1 MTADEETVE
10 RAGRALADAASSPAQ
25 VFLFGSR
32 ARGDSTVDS
41 DFDFLVVQSAVEDR
55 FAEAISLSKVLG
67 RLRVPGDVVVVDR
80 QHFDAW
86 CTVSGTAMYDAARE
100 GRLVAESRAA

>member
-1 MTADEETVE
+1 MTADDQIVE

-25 VFLFGSR
+25 VFLFDSR
-32 ARGDSTVDS
+32 ARRDYRADS
-41 DFDFLVVQSAVEDR
+41 DFDFLVVQRDVEDR
-55 FAEAISLSKVLG
+55 FAEAVNLSKMLG

-80 QHFDAW
+80 ERFEAW
-86 CTVSGTAMYDAARE
+86 STVSGTAVYDAAHE

>member
-1 MTADEETVE
+1 MTADDQTVE

-32 ARGDSTVDS
+32 ARGDHGVDS
-41 DFDFLVVQSAVEDR
+41 DFDFLVVQSEVEDR
-55 FAEAISLSKVLG
+55 FAEAVSLSKVLG
-67 RLRVPGDVVVVDR
+67 RLRVPGDVVVVD
-80 QHFDAW
+80 QAHFDAW
-86 CTVSGTAMYDAARE
+86 STVSGTAIYDAAHD

>member
-1 MTADEETVE
+1 ME
-10 RAGRALADAASSPAQ
+10 RAGRALADAAGSPAQ

-32 ARGDSTVDS
+32 ARGDSTADS
-41 DFDFLVVQSAVEDR
+41 DFDFLVVQRDVGDH

-67 RLRVPGDVVVVDR
+67 RLRIPGDVVVVDR
-80 QHFDAW
+80 QHFNAW
-86 CTVSGTAMYDAARE
+86 RTVSGTAMHDAARE